1 MGDFMDSGFKGL
13 QVAHALVN
21 GNPLFLQVVIAVCA
35 ALDFLKA
42 DRDRGNLFQCCEKV
56 LEAVNVP
63 GQLVHGYIRQLPPL
77 GLGHIKDG
85 YHPVGG
91 YLDFL
96 FLGNGLPV
104 LPDNRL
110 PGLRV
115 GFLYFLLNRK
125 RRRGYDFYPLFA
137 FHHVSPKV
145 IFP

>member
-42 DRDRGNLFQCCEKV
+42 NRDRGSLFQCCEKV

-85 YHPVGG
+85 YYLVGG

-125 RRRGYDFYPLFA
+125 RRRGYDFYSLFA